1 MLYKVIS
8 ALNLIFGLFLIFL
21 GVAIVG
27 VFFLL
32 FFDWAPLS
40 VLGVIGALGLT
51 FFLSGILIYASGF
64 LLIGGIYVWFG
75 YKGFKKYSKLTYYL
89 FIVMILLIVGSSFR
103 FTAVNRETSKREYIQ
118 NQKDSEKSI
127 VKTSIESS
135 DINGFVISYI
145 LSSGTDG
152 KYLIQ
157 TEFRTDGSDPKL
169 YFFSTERYLKADE
182 NSFTESFNYSDVF
195 AKCKTPQAENWI
207 CVGLNNSNVSLQ
219 NINTIEVLVDATLM
233 SDIEGNNFYSN
244 QENILSPDY
253 KGSVELDT
261 SSTLNNIKLLA
272 Q

>member
-8 ALNLIFGLFLIFL
+8 ALNTIFGLLLIFF
-21 GVAIVG
+21 GVAFVG

-40 VLGVIGALGLT
+40 VLGVIGALGLS
-51 FFLSGILIYASGF
+51 FFLSGILIFASGF

-89 FIVMILLIVGSSFR
+89 FIVMILLIVGGYFRSS
-103 FTAVNRETSKREYIQ
+103 AVNRETSKRDYVQ

-127 VKTSIESS
+127 VKTSVVSS
-135 DINGFVISYI
+135 DSKGFTISYT
-145 LSSGTDG
+145 LSSGTAG

-169 YFFSTERYLKADE
+169 YYFSAEKYLKADE
-182 NSFTESFNYSDVF
+182 DSFTEIFAYSDVF
-195 AKCKTPQAENWI
+195 TKCKTAQTENWI
-207 CVGLNNSNVSLQ
+207 CVGFTNPSVSLQ
-219 NINTIEVLVDATLM
+219 NINIIEVLVDATLM
-233 SDIEGNNFYSN
+233 SDVEGNDFYSN

-261 SSTLNNIKLLA
+261 TSTLNNIKLLGR
-272 Q
+272 